1 MKKYLNYHHIIRY
14 GLGLIF
20 IANAMVAFF
29 APAEFVEIIKSSFV
43 ANLLPISPETFVG
56 IIIGFNDAIV
66 GLFLINGFATRRVA
80 IWATIWLIG
89 VMIAIGN
96 PFDILEHIGILF
108 MSFALII
115 DDRYL
120 IKNI

>member
-1 MKKYLNYHHIIRY
+1 MKKFLNYHHIIRY

-20 IANAMVAFF
+20 IANALVAFF
-29 APAEFVEIIKSSFV
+29 APNEFIEIIKNSFI
-43 ANLLPISPETFVG
+43 ANLFPISSETFVG

-66 GLFLINGFATRRVA
+66 GLLLISGFATRRVA

-89 VMIAIGN
+89 VMITIGN

-108 MSFALII
+108 MSVALAI
-115 DDRYL
+115 DDKYL
-120 IKNI
+120 NKNI